1 MQHPIKVR
9 AILAYGEAFTYRIED
24 AKGAC
29 FNVNEACLGSSSS
42 GHISNPCEFCGANR
56 LVEARSDVLPDHKA
70 GLS

>member
-29 FNVNEACLGSSSS
+29 FYVNEACFGSSSS
-42 GHISNPCEFCGANR
+42 GHISNPCEFCGQPI
-56 LVEARSDVLPDHKA
+56 V
-70 GLS
+70 

>member
-42 GHISNPCEFCGANR
+42 GHISNPCEFCGQPI
-56 LVEARSDVLPDHKA
+56 V
-70 GLS
+70 